1 MFDYNLLNFLN
12 GSREAVVIINS
23 EANIV
28 FCNKRAI
35 LIAGKQPENL
45 LRHKVSE
52 SFPDIGVDIVEVLK
66 TGKPRYQHKKINGLT
81 FNVKL
86 LPLFKEK
93 YVYGV
98 AGMFEDVSEIES
110 LITEN
115 NRLKKTAEEMEDI
128 MESFYDG
135 IGIIDGNGTLLRVN
149 TSYERITGF
158 SKKDNNVGRNVR
170 ELQEDG
176 TVSKAVSLMVLE
188 QKKPVTIVQRIKTGK
203 EVLITGSPVFDKDGN
218 IYRVVC
224 NIRDIKELN
233 ILKELNEQNQKS
245 REALELKELR
255 AKQLS
260 HDNLIYNSKDMKGI
274 FELSLKVA
282 KVDSNVLITGESGV
296 GKEIIA
302 KIIHKASPRAQ
313 KSFLQINC
321 GAIPENLLESEL
333 FGYEGGAFTGA
344 KVGGKMGYF
353 EISNGGTL
361 LLDEIGELPLNLQV
375 KLLRAI
381 QERQI
386 LRIGGTTPYKFDV
399 RIICATNRN
408 LKEMVQDGLFRAD
421 LFYRLNVV
429 PINIPPL
436 RKRIEDI
443 IPLVIHFLEK
453 FNFKY
458 KTNKRFESEALVAFE
473 RYNWPGNV
481 RELENLVERLVILND
496 EEIIGLHHLPFGC
509 DTLDDSSLNI
519 EVLKP
524 IPLSK
529 AAEILETKL
538 VEKALLLFGSTRK
551 AAKILGVSHPTIIRK
566 AQKYNINR

>member
-1 MFDYNLLNFLN
+1 MFDYSLLNFLN
-12 GSREAVVIINS
+12 GSNEAVVIINS

-28 FCNKRAI
+28 FCNKQAE
-35 LIAGKQPENL
+35 LIAGKHENL
-45 LRHKVSE
+45 IRHKINE
-52 SFPDIGVDIVEVLK
+52 IFPDIGVDMVEVLK
-66 TGKPRYQHKKINGLT
+66 TGKPRNQHKKINGRT

-86 LPLFKEK
+86 VPLLKER
-93 YVYGV
+93 YIYGA
-98 AGMFEDVSEIES
+98 AGLLEDISEIES
-110 LITEN
+110 IINEN
-115 NRLKKTAEEMEDI
+115 NRLKKAAEEMDDI

-135 IGIIDGNGTLLRVN
+135 IGIIDGNGKLLRVN

-170 ELQEDG
+170 ELQEEG
-176 TVSKAVSLMVLE
+176 TVSKAVALMVLE
-188 QKKPVTIVQRIKTGK
+188 QKKRVTIVQRIKTGK
-203 EVLITGSPVFDKDGN
+203 EILITGSPVFDKEGN

-233 ILKELNEQNQKS
+233 ILKELNEQDQKS

-255 AKQLS
+255 AKQLC
-260 HDNLIYNSKDMKGI
+260 HDNLIYNSKDMKRI

-344 KVGGKMGYF
+344 KTGGKIGYF

-408 LKEMVQDGLFRAD
+408 LGEMVQDGLFRAD

-436 RKRIEDI
+436 RKRVEDI
-443 IPLVIHFLEK
+443 IPLAIHFLEK
-453 FNFKY
+453 LNSKY
-458 KTNKRFESEALVAFE
+458 KTNKRFEPEVLIAFE

-496 EEIIGLHHLPFGC
+496 DEIIGLHHLPFSG
-509 DTLDDSSLNI
+509 DSLEDSSLNI
-519 EVLKP
+519 EVLNP
-524 IPLSK
+524 IPLRK

-538 VEKALLLFGSTRK
+538 VEKALLIFGSTRK

>member
-1 MFDYNLLNFLN
+1 MSDYNLLNFLN
-12 GSREAVVIINS
+12 ETREAVVIINL
-23 EANIV
+23 EASIV
-28 FCNKRAI
+28 FCNKHAE

-45 LRHKVSE
+45 ISHKVNE
-52 SFPDIGVDIVEVLK
+52 SFPDIGVDMVEVLK
-66 TGKPRYQHKKINGLT
+66 TGKPRYQHKKINGRT

-86 LPLFKEK
+86 VPLFKEK
-93 YVYGV
+93 FVYGV
-98 AGMFEDVSEIES
+98 AGIFEDSSEIEF
-110 LITEN
+110 LKTEN
-115 NRLKKTAEEMEDI
+115 NRLKEAVEEMEDI

-135 IGIIDGNGTLLRVN
+135 LGIIDGNGTLLRVN

-170 ELQEDG
+170 ELQEEG
-176 TVSKAVSLMVLE
+176 TVSKAVALMVLE

-203 EVLITGSPVFDKDGN
+203 EVLITGSPVLSKDGN

-233 ILKELNEQNQKS
+233 ILKELNQQYEKS

-260 HDNLIYNSKDMKGI
+260 HDNLIYSSKDMKEV

-321 GAIPENLLESEL
+321 GAIPESLLESEL

-344 KVGGKMGYF
+344 KIGGKMGYF
-353 EISNGGTL
+353 EISNEGTL

-386 LRIGGTTPYKFDV
+386 LRIGGNTPYKFDV
-399 RIICATNRN
+399 HIICATNRN
-408 LKEMVQDGLFRAD
+408 LVEMVQDGLFRAD

-436 RKRIEDI
+436 RKRIQDI
-443 IPLVIHFLEK
+443 IPLAIHFLEK
-453 FNFKY
+453 FNSKY
-458 KTNKRFESEALVAFE
+458 ETNKRFEPEALVAFE

-481 RELENLVERLVILND
+481 RELENLVERLVVLND
-496 EEIIGLHHLPFGC
+496 DEIIGLHHLPFIG
-509 DTLDDSSLNI
+509 DNLDDSNLNI
-519 EVLKP
+519 EVLNP
-524 IPLSK
+524 IPLRK

-538 VEKALLLFGSTRK
+538 VEKALLIYGSTRK